1 MAEITMPVQTAPTPS
16 FNNEVPKDWVSFIT
30 KFGFATFV
38 AVGLMYFLAFYIV
51 LPMRDDQK
59 VFVNS
64 VIDTNKLN
72 AAAQASAAASMQQ
85 LTEVQRTQSATL
97 NNLVDQ
103 QRNTTLILQQIR
115 DDQRA
120 GAWRKT
126 EGK

>member
-1 MAEITMPVQTAPTPS
+1 MADTTVPASQPL
-16 FNNEVPKDWVSFIT
+16 FNNEVPKDWASFIA
-30 KFGFATFV
+30 KFGFATFA

-59 VFVNS
+59 AFVNS
-64 VIDTNKLN
+64 VVETNRLN
-72 AAAQASAAASMQQ
+72 ATAQASSSAAMQQ

-103 QRNTTLILQQIR
+103 QRQTTTILQQIR

-120 GAWRKT
+120 GAWRNTDPK
-126 EGK
+126 K